1 MEAHKYLFSKNTIYT
16 IFVVV
21 YSFILTI
28 VISQWHYGGDQIVY
42 QRVYSNVN
50 GLDLFEAFAHYKG
63 QIASVEITHFVY
75 IFIFSNLNIDKI
87 YAMAFAN
94 SILGFLVVKLWIRYF
109 GKSLIGLYF
118 IITNY
123 YILAL
128 FFTLERLKFGIF
140 FILLAALTNNNIK
153 KFFLVILSVV
163 SHLSLVVVAV
173 LSIPLA
179 FNKKNS
185 FKLSYKYIFIFN
197 VTWLSVL
204 SIQGFKYFESQI
216 IQKIPAYI
224 LVNDIQEMLF
234 SGIKTTIIMMLSY
247 LVVGRISPRIL
258 AIYLPLIAMSIIV
271 EPARTNLFAYLFFL
285 YFCTLN
291 FNKIKTKIILSFS
304 LLYYSISGFVYLNIL
319 RISGG

>member
-1 MEAHKYLFSKNTIYT
+1 MEAHKYIISKNTIYT
-16 IFVVV
+16 IFTVIC
-21 YSFILTI
+21 SFILTI
-28 VISQWHYGGDQIVY
+28 VISPWHYGGDQIVY
-42 QRVYSNVN
+42 QKVYSNVN
-50 GLDLFEAFAHYKG
+50 GLDLREALAYYSG

-94 SILGFLVVKLWIRYF
+94 SILGFLVVKLWIRHF
-109 GKSLIGLYF
+109 KGSLPGLFF

-128 FFTLERLKFGIF
+128 FFTLERLKFGII
-140 FILLAALTNNNIK
+140 FILLAALTYNNIK
-153 KFFLVILSVV
+153 KFLLVILSII

-179 FNKKNS
+179 LNKNS
-185 FKLSYKYIFIFN
+185 FKLSYKYIFNI
-197 VTWLSVL
+197 TLL
-204 SIQGFKYFESQI
+204 SIFSIGGFNYFESQI
-216 IQKIPAYI
+216 NQKIPAYI
-224 LVNDIQEMLF
+224 LVTDIQEMLF
-234 SGIKTTIIMMLSY
+234 SGIKTTIFMVLSY
-247 LVVGRISPRIL
+247 LVVGRISLRML

-271 EPARTNLFAYLFFL
+271 EPARINLFAYLFFL

-291 FNKIKTKIILSFS
+291 YKKIKTKIILSFS
-304 LLYYSISGFVYLNIL
+304 LLYYSISGFVYLNLL